1 MNIGLID
8 VDSHNFPNFAMM
20 RISAYYKTIGA
31 NLIEWANPF
40 THYDKVLASKIFTF
54 TEDFN
59 YYTLQADS

>member
-31 NLIEWANPF
+31 NIAEVHLS
-40 THYDKVLASKIFTF
+40 ASGASS
-54 TEDFN
+54 
-59 YYTLQADS
+59 LQISFIQTRAFRETD

>member
-31 NLIEWANPF
+31 NLIE
-40 THYDKVLASKIFTF
+40 
-54 TEDFN
+54 
-59 YYTLQADS
+59 